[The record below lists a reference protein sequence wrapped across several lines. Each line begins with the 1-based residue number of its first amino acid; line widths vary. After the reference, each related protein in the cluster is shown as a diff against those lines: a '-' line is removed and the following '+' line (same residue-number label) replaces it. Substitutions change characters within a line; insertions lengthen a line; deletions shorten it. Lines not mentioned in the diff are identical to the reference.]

1 MTWPGGKNGA
11 GAYQRII
18 NHMPPHRAYVEA
30 FLGSG
35 AVLRNKRP
43 ARINVA
49 IDPSEEA
56 HDLCQSIGGAPAN
69 TLWLHEDAL
78 TWLERRAAKGW
89 MTAETLIYCDPPYPM
104 QTRKGGPLY
113 EFELTDGDHQR
124 LLAWATATPAMVMI
138 SGYRCRLYDDGL
150 TGWHRIDYQ
159 AQTRQGLVEECLWMN
174 FTPPAQLHDYGH
186 LGGDFRE
193 RERIKRKKDR
203 WSRKIA
209 AMDRLERLAI
219 MEVLTTVVE
228 GDTVA
233 AHDQRDAQ

>member
-18 NHMPPHRAYVEA
+18 NHMPPHAVYVEP

-43 ARINVA
+43 AEKSIA
-49 IDPSEEA
+49 IDLSNEA
-56 HDLCQSIGGAPAN
+56 VKTCQALLQDTRDDIKWRPGMCGLEWLAN
-69 TLWLHEDAL
+69 GSQRSDWLV
-78 TWLERRAAKGW
+78 
-89 MTAETLIYCDPPYPM
+89 YCDPPYPM
-104 QTRKGGPLY
+104 ETRKSGRLY
-113 EFELTDGDHQR
+113 DFEMTDNQHG
-124 LLAWATATPAMVMI
+124 LLLDWATATSAMVMM
-138 SGYRCRLYDDGL
+138 SGYRCGLYDDAL
-150 TGWHRIDYQ
+150 HGWHRIDYQ

-174 FTPPAQLHDYGH
+174 FAPPAQLHDYGH
-186 LGGDFRE
+186 LGSDFRE

-233 AHDQRDAQ
+233 THDQRGAP